1 MRTLIDLPDPQ
12 VRALAALCDKV
23 NKSRASIVREAIAEY
38 LAKYQR
44 GPDEEAFGLWT
55 ANAPDGIDFQRD
67 ARAEW

>member
-12 VRALAALCDKV
+12 IRALAALCDKV
-23 NKSRASIVREAIAEY
+23 NKPRAVIVREAIAEY

-44 GPDEEAFGLWT
+44 GPAEEAFGLWT
-55 ANAPDGIDFQRD
+55 ADAPDGVDFQRD

>member
-1 MRTLIDLPDPQ
+1 LIDLPDPQ

-44 GPDEEAFGLWT
+44 APGEAAFGLWT
-55 ANAPDGIDFQRD
+55 ADGPDGFDFQRD

>member
-12 VRALAALCDKV
+12 IRALAALCDKV

-44 GPDEEAFGLWT
+44 GPGEEAFGLWT
-55 ANAPDGIDFQRD
+55 ADAPDGVDFQRD

>member
-12 VRALAALCDKV
+12 VRALAALCDRV

-44 GPDEEAFGLWT
+44 GPGEEAFGLWT
-55 ANAPDGIDFQRD
+55 ADAPDGIDFQRD